1 MPNYSFKC
9 EGCKHKFEIFLRMS
23 ENTKPISE
31 PCPKCKKK
39 KIVKDWSEQAN
50 SVGYDMSLTP
60 LKVNGSAWN
69 EVIDRVKKV
78 APQSMQ
84 DRLEQ
89 SRTFNGGRLER
100 H

>member
-9 EGCKHKFEIFLRMS
+9 ENCKHKFELFLKMA
-23 ENTKPISE
+23 ENNKPVSE
-31 PCPKCKKK
+31 PCPNCKKK
-39 KIVKDWSEQAN
+39 KIIKDWSEQAN

-60 LKVNGSAWN
+60 LKVYGNAWN
-69 EVIDRVKKV
+69 DIINKVKKV

-89 SRTFNGGRLER
+89 SRTFNAGRLER